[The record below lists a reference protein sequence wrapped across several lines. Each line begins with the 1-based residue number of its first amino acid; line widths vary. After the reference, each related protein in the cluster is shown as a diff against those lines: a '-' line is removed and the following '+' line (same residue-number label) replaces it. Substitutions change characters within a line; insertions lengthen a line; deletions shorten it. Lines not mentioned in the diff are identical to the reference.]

1 MDDIKAAAEIAR
13 LLADP
18 VRLTILHFLTWGP
31 ASVAELV
38 ALTGASQ
45 PNVSNHLKLLR
56 ERGMVLGDKTG
67 RQIVYRLASPA
78 VAELFNAL
86 SWAALG
92 KAEPASL
99 AATGALVQA
108 RTCYDHLAGR
118 LGVALLQGL
127 VAARA
132 ITEPREAWDT
142 IEPGPSADGVLQ
154 RLGIDLDEAGRDG
167 TRRRFAFAC
176 PDWSEHGHSHLGGL
190 LGAVLCEHCRKAG
203 WIERNATTRAVQLT
217 PSGADALEWLIGR
230 DGRSAVG
237 EGARTR
243 AP

>member
-1 MDDIKAAAEIAR
+1 MIDDLDAAAEVAR

-18 VRLTILHFLTWGP
+18 VRLRILHFLTWGP

-38 ALTGASQ
+38 VLTSASQ

-56 ERGMVLGDKTG
+56 AREMVVGDRHG
-67 RQIVYRLASPA
+67 RQVIYRIASAA

-92 KAEPASL
+92 KARPTSVP
-99 AATGALVQA
+99 ATGALTAA

-127 VAARA
+127 IASGAV
-132 ITEPREAWDT
+132 TEPQGAWGT
-142 IEPGPSADGVLQ
+142 IDLGPSVEQVFG
-154 RLGIDLDEAGRDG
+154 RLGLDLADLTKGV

-176 PDWSEHGHSHLGGL
+176 PDWSEAGHAHLGGL
-190 LGAVLCEHCRKAG
+190 LGAGLCQHCMALG
-203 WIERNATTRAVQLT
+203 WIERDIATRGVQLT
-217 PSGADALEWLIGR
+217 PSGSEHLRWLV
-230 DGRSAVG
+230 GRSG
-237 EGARTR
+237 
-243 AP
+243 